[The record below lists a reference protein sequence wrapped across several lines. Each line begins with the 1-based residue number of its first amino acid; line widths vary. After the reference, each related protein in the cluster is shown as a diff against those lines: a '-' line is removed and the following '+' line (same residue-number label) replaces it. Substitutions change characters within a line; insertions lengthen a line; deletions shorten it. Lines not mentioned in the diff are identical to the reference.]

1 MASTVTAQNLEVSIT
16 ESITLAGTNY
26 NQTKSLVIPS
36 IKEVYKRVVRCIDD
50 TDCTIATFRTA
61 TNTADNAL
69 DLENVKYIRV
79 TNLDDN
85 AEIELAIVTTATN
98 YQVTIT
104 AGNSHI
110 LSQGAAIAL
119 GEADTSPSFGT
130 MEDLASLQVKPV
142 GASYNPQVEIFVG
155 LE

>member
-1 MASTVTAQNLEVSIT
+1 MATLTTTLTEAVTLNGSLRGSSNTVTTTSIVDVLERIVTCAHS
-16 ESITLAGTNY
+16 
-26 NQTKSLVIPS
+26 QT
-36 IKEVYKRVVRCIDD
+36 
-50 TDCTIATFRTA
+50 TTIATFAASPHTSVGAIDVDRT
-61 TNTADNAL
+61 
-69 DLENVKYIRV
+69 KYIRV
-79 TNLDDN
+79 TNLDAN

-104 AGNSHI
+104 PGNSHV

-142 GASYNPQVEIFVG
+142 GASYNPRVELFVG
-155 LE
+155 VAE

>member
-1 MASTVTAQNLEVSIT
+1 MADLVTTISETVTLNGSLRGSVNAVTTTGINDVFERIVTCAHSQTTTVAVFATTPHTS
-16 ESITLAGTNY
+16 AGA
-26 NQTKSLVIPS
+26 
-36 IKEVYKRVVRCIDD
+36 IDVD
-50 TDCTIATFRTA
+50 RT
-61 TNTADNAL
+61 
-69 DLENVKYIRV
+69 KYIRV
-79 TNLDDN
+79 TNLDTV

-104 AGNSHI
+104 AGNSHV

-130 MEDLASLQVKPV
+130 MEDIATLQVKPV
-142 GASYNPQVEIFVG
+142 GSSLNPRVEIFVG